1 MIQVPKCICIKF
13 PKTGKHEEGC
23 PYVHDCFNH
32 LDEAVRVGRAKYAC
46 AICGK
51 DVSLAWY
58 LYMMAVHE
66 LEE

>member
-1 MIQVPKCICIKF
+1 MRKETI
-13 PKTGKHEEGC
+13 
-23 PYVHDCFNH
+23 HDCFNH
-32 LDEAVRVGRAKYAC
+32 LDEAVRLGRAKYVC

-58 LYMMAVHE
+58 LYMMAIRE